1 MDEQKG
7 AELLLVRIPKRL
19 QNKDRGGPEWL
30 EELEIKNDE
39 GEPKKNDRG
48 EKIYHMSYHHKYY
61 DERKYILED
70 ELGRQRWDQEFNNP
84 NHQNSIDERGVQELL
99 KRRLAA
105 LLRPSHMS
113 STGQGREPLFT
124 VFERTCQCPENCGCR
139 GENGC
144 PTTRANGKNVLLRVH
159 QKVGQR
165 ATNTWK
171 TPGDVREYVSRLLRA
186 LSDGTMK
193 AMNEERELGRCVSQ
207 ARKKI
212 RKYRGSCEDDVADE
226 WQLVLEQTLEKV
238 DAA

>member
-48 EKIYHMSYHHKYY
+48 EKIYHVSYHHKYY

-99 KRRLAA
+99 KRRLADPYLSA
-105 LLRPSHMS
+105 VVQACHLLPPITGAQEVQWRRPGGLPRPAEVGPLHKR
-113 STGQGREPLFT
+113 GRGSRRRMP
-124 VFERTCQCPENCGCR
+124 CPIKRR
-139 GENGC
+139 G
-144 PTTRANGKNVLLRVH
+144 
-159 QKVGQR
+159 
-165 ATNTWK
+165 
-171 TPGDVREYVSRLLRA
+171 SRL
-186 LSDGTMK
+186 GI
-193 AMNEERELGRCVSQ
+193 V
-207 ARKKI
+207 
-212 RKYRGSCEDDVADE
+212 
-226 WQLVLEQTLEKV
+226 TLPTL
-238 DAA
+238 

>member
-1 MDEQKG
+1 M
-7 AELLLVRIPKRL
+7 
-19 QNKDRGGPEWL
+19 
-30 EELEIKNDE
+30 
-39 GEPKKNDRG
+39 
-48 EKIYHMSYHHKYY
+48 
-61 DERKYILED
+61 
-70 ELGRQRWDQEFNNP
+70 
-84 NHQNSIDERGVQELL
+84 
-99 KRRLAA
+99 
-105 LLRPSHMS
+105 
-113 STGQGREPLFT
+113 
-124 VFERTCQCPENCGCR
+124 
-139 GENGC
+139 
-144 PTTRANGKNVLLRVH
+144 LLRVH